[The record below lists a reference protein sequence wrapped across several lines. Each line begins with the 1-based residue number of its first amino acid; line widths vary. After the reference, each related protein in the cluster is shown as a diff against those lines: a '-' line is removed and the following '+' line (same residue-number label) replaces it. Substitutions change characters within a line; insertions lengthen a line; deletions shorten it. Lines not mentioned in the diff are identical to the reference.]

1 MRSLS
6 GSSPLQDESAKKWG
20 RGCKVRGR
28 EGSSIPSTYRVAISR
43 TSPGFLQ
50 TPCYHGYVGDP
61 RFYLVYAV
69 ELFRSIAQAAVDS
82 IENYVLEKQL
92 DPYARLPDTSRWCE

>member
-1 MRSLS
+1 
-6 GSSPLQDESAKKWG
+6 
-20 RGCKVRGR
+20 
-28 EGSSIPSTYRVAISR
+28 
-43 TSPGFLQ
+43 
-50 TPCYHGYVGDP
+50 VGDP

-82 IENYVLEKQL
+82 IENYFLEKQL